1 MESKDGGRGEDLNME
16 NVPWGRGEDTK
27 GRDPAPVLNG
37 EEALGGKE
45 SQTPEGNIRGAWALL
60 S

>member
-1 MESKDGGRGEDLNME
+1 MGGRGEDLNME